1 MSSYLFTSE
10 SVSSGHPDK
19 LADSVS
25 DAILDAILEQDT
37 EARVAVE
44 TLATNGLIV
53 IAGEVTTEAY
63 VDISDIV
70 RSKVLDIGYDSSEKG
85 FDGASCGI
93 TVSLSQQ
100 SPEIAGGVFNALEG
114 RNDDTRDSISAQ
126 GAGDQGIIFGYANSD
141 NDSYFPAAGKISH
154 LLAERLEIVRK
165 LDRDNDILFP
175 DSKTQVT
182 LAYENGIAVGV
193 KKVLISTQHHPAV
206 SQQKLQEYLIGNI
219 IEPVLNEY
227 NMEHAYGPELW
238 NSGDYLINPAG
249 PWSYG
254 GPGADAGLTGRK
266 IIVDSYNGYARH
278 GGGAYSGKDPS
289 KVDRSAAYALRH
301 VAKNIVAAGLAEEVE
316 IQVAYAIGS
325 AEPVSIHVDTKGK
338 KSVGA
343 RELERII
350 LEEFDLRPGA
360 IIKNLDLKKPRYAK
374 TSAYGHFGR
383 NPNGLFT
390 WEKLDK
396 VADLKKYV

>member
-1 MSSYLFTSE
+1 MFTSE
-10 SVSSGHPDK
+10 SVSAGHPDK

-25 DAILDAILEQDT
+25 DAILDAILEQDPD
-37 EARVAVE
+37 ARVAVE
-44 TLATNGLIV
+44 TLAANGLIV

-63 VDISDIV
+63 VEIPDIV
-70 RSKVLDIGYDSSEKG
+70 RKRILEIGYDSSAKG

-93 TVSLSQQ
+93 TVTLSQQ
-100 SPEIAGGVFNALEG
+100 SPEIAGGVFDALEG
-114 RNDDTRDSISAQ
+114 RGDSTRDSISSQ

-141 NDSYFPAAGKISH
+141 NTSYFPAAGKIAH
-154 LLAERLEIVRK
+154 LLAERLHIVRN
-165 LDRDNDILFP
+165 NDSNSVLLP

-182 LAYENGIAVGV
+182 LAYEDGIPVGIN
-193 KKVLISTQHHPAV
+193 KVLISSQHYAEV
-206 SQQKLQEYLIGNI
+206 SQTALYGYLVSNV
-219 IEPVLNEY
+219 IEPVIEEY
-227 NMEHAYGPELW
+227 NAEHAYGPELW

-249 PWSYG
+249 AWSYG

-278 GGGAYSGKDPS
+278 GGGAYSGKDAS

-301 VAKNIVAAGLAEEVE
+301 VAKNLVAAGLAEEVE

-338 KSVGA
+338 RSVGA

-350 LEEFDLRPGA
+350 TEEFDLRPGA
-360 IIKNLDLKKPRYAK
+360 IIKDLDLKKPRYSQ

-383 NPNGLFT
+383 NPQGLFT
-390 WEKLDK
+390 WENLDK
-396 VADLKKYV
+396 VQDLKKYV